1 MLKVPP
7 SLDVGKDKVDKWK
20 RLEPLDIKML
30 IKKEI
35 LNLTEE
41 KVTTKTEGDWS
52 YTGQVIN
59 GIVRE
64 VNKGGRIY
72 EGQHTC
78 GAWNGYGRL
87 IWYAGYYEG
96 YFRDGKKE
104 GQGRE
109 VTNDGKKLEG
119 LFKEGK
125 FIKN

>member
-52 YTGQVIN
+52 YTG
-59 GIVRE
+59 
-64 VNKGGRIY
+64 
-72 EGQHTC
+72 
-78 GAWNGYGRL
+78 
-87 IWYAGYYEG
+87 
-96 YFRDGKKE
+96 
-104 GQGRE
+104 
-109 VTNDGKKLEG
+109 
-119 LFKEGK
+119 
-125 FIKN
+125 